1 MLVIR
6 NRSLRRLLRVL
17 IPFVAV
23 PAAVLVGAYVFKDK
37 VYAYISLIITI
48 LAIVLFISGFERRET
63 SSRRM
68 VIVVVM
74 TVLSVI
80 GRFVPVIKPVAAV
93 TVISGVYLG
102 GEAGFLVGAMT
113 ALISNFF
120 WGQGPWTP
128 FQMFSWGLIG
138 LFSGLLADRLKL
150 SKILLYVYGAFAG
163 FLFSMIMDVWTVL
176 WIDEGFSWEPY
187 LAAVTTALPMTLLYS
202 VSNVIFLS
210 ILFDPIGKKLERIKR
225 VYGI

>member
-1 MLVIR
+1 MIVIR

-63 SSRRM
+63 GSRRM

-80 GRFVPVIKPVAAV
+80 GRFVQVIKPVAAV

-113 ALISNFF
+113 AVISNFF

-150 SKILLYVYGAFAG
+150 SKILLYAYGAFAG